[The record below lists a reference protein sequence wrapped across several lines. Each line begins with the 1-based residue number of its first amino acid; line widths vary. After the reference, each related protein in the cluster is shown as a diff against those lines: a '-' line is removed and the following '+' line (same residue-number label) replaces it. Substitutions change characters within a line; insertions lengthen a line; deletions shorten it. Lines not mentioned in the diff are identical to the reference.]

1 MLYLLMSL
9 PSDTGVYGDL
19 FPLQT
24 KDPMVRISLDNYNSI
39 FAVTPSGMARFLTL
53 LRPVDHEEQPSY
65 AFTVRAL
72 CHLSLTSLLSS
83 VSVTGACS
91 FHVKD
96 FV

>member
-9 PSDTGVYGDL
+9 PTDTGTYGDL
-19 FPLQT
+19 FALQM
-24 KDPMVRISLDNYNSI
+24 KDPMVRISLDNYDSI
-39 FAVTPSGMARFLTL
+39 FAVTPSGIARYLTL

-65 AFTVRAL
+65 AFTVRAP
-72 CHLSLTSLLSS
+72 CHLYLTSLLSS

-91 FHVKD
+91 FRVKD